1 MQGVHVDEQ
10 QIRQAFDEV
19 LDQALVFHGFA
30 DYMRDYDLYI
40 YATADPRTGIEPE
53 HLRYRFTHCVR
64 ATVTTAV
71 RRDVWLY
78 SQDDDLID
86 YDAWT
91 RSGEREA
98 YVWGVKWQVLY
109 PGMQLVPAS
118 RETQEWSSDMGRPF
132 HEALIETNG
141 HNLSL
146 IFSGLE
152 ITTVASGASPFV
164 VPASG
169 PDAKF
174 PIE

>member
-1 MQGVHVDEQ
+1 MDEQ

-19 LDQALVFHGFA
+19 LDQALVFHGFT

-53 HLRYRFTHCVR
+53 HIRYRFTHCVR
-64 ATVTTAV
+64 ATVTTTV

-86 YDAWT
+86 YDAWIE
-91 RSGEREA
+91 SGEREA
-98 YVWGVKWQVLY
+98 YVWGVKWQALY
-109 PGMQLVPAS
+109 PGMQLIPAS
-118 RETQEWSSDMGRPF
+118 PEAQEWSIDMGRPF

-152 ITTVASGASPFV
+152 ITKIAPGASPFV
-164 VPASG
+164 VPTSG

-174 PIE
+174 HFE